1 MKKQFKQFMRIIS
14 IIIFTVFI
22 INLNGCCS
30 KGSSGG
36 VVVNTSG
43 VGIFNGKSDEV
54 KTLDIKVNQNGSV
67 SRVSAPSGMLF
78 IEAPEADTFNNK
90 VTIRLVENP
99 SMKNESSLFSIG
111 SIIYAIKADRDDY
124 AVKMQ
129 QKPLVLSFSN
139 EDRLNGAD
147 NYYVGIR
154 DIDSKEWQFTN
165 VFTSDKNIGS
175 KNEFEYN
182 LYKDNVFVA
191 LFGEFNNKIKDKAKV
206 LEVVATLT
214 PALIQTYFNDY
225 SEGIKNRKFSEDLK
239 VNLSLIGE
247 ELSKL
252 KYDDFKLRVRY
263 GNSDSKQAS
272 IKIDGKSS
280 DLSSGSST
288 NKYEA
293 LGKMYSHF
301 YEFKPKNT
309 NYIAQAA
316 PELSFDLNLK
326 DFAVSDFSTDFLVE
340 VKNANSNLLPFY
352 YALPLH
358 IEFKEDEQQ
367 QEPEPEP
374 EPEPAPEP
382 EPEPTPVP
390 GPAPAPE
397 EPEPIV
403 LASVG
408 LKSDSVNFS
417 VSDSVIQL
425 EFSRDIKWKDSYKDK
440 IQINNNAVFADYSY
454 ENKIL
459 TISLRKRLNYNTEYQ
474 ISINGLE
481 VAEDKVLTFSTEA
494 NPEVNIKSLVN
505 GIQAVNTNIELE
517 FTKDIPWTI
526 EDRNKIQIDNDAVI
540 AEFSY
545 SNKVLTLILRDRLK
559 FNTDYKV
566 SFSGLSYLN
575 DCTLPFTTESCTVS
589 LKSATNNFAVSGTK
603 LELEFSK
610 DIAWNISKKD
620 RIIVGNNLELL
631 SYNYDNRV
639 LALSIKDKLK
649 YNTEYSVRVDN
660 LDGINNNDNL
670 KFTTENLIVV
680 PEITVATESI
690 DYGSGIWLVLRPK
703 INISYGKTI
712 ASPSEVINH
721 IKINGMALPDSCT
734 ISFDAATKTAILTFN
749 DDLEPFTDY
758 SITIN
763 DYLDGDNST
772 IKAPDESLTF
782 KTIPSNVISGSG
794 TEQDPYLIYTE
805 AHLKQLHQS
814 EYGEGEHW
822 FKQMSNI
829 RLKDSWVPIGY
840 NDGDGNIEHPFDGH
854 YNGNGFEISNI
865 VVEKKLNSLNG
876 GIFGATY
883 FGEIYDLTLRDVN
896 ITATFGVGAL
906 VGCAEYTS
914 IRDVTVCGKI
924 EIKTNYNDAIGG
936 MVGFSQ
942 GGNISNCC
950 VYSDNGLID
959 GWSSAGGLIGETYE
973 TTITKSYSR
982 ISVQG
987 RRYIGGLVG
996 KIYYSNI
1003 SNCYSNGPVIAPI
1016 LEDVRSYQLGGLV
1029 GYATGVVSN
1038 KSYLTNCYYA
1048 GKISLMVDGIRS
1060 LGVMIGKNSGPN
1072 EIENNFSKSEIE
1084 LPCPIENYHSDT
1096 SSDGYDPSQPGQ
1108 PLWFNGDTNSYVYD
1122 TSGTNSI
1129 REGYDSSLNWDPD
1142 IWNLT
1147 QGQLPTLK
1155 GLPGQ

>member
-1 MKKQFKQFMRIIS
+1 MKKQFKEFIRIIS
-14 IIIFTVFI
+14 IIIFAVFI

-43 VGIFNGKSDEV
+43 AGIFNGKSDEV

-67 SRVSAPSGMLF
+67 SKVSAPSGMLY
-78 IEAPEADTFNNK
+78 IEAPETDTFNNK

-99 SMKNESSLFSIG
+99 SMKNESSLFSVG
-111 SIIYAIKADRDDY
+111 SIIYAIKADRDNY

-129 QKPLVLSFSN
+129 QKPLVLYFSN

-165 VFTSDKNIGS
+165 VYSSDKNLGS
-175 KNEFEYN
+175 KNEFEYK

-191 LFGEFNNKIKDKAKV
+191 LFGEFNNNIKDKAKV
-206 LEVVATLT
+206 LDAAATLT
-214 PALIQTYFNDY
+214 PVLIQTYFNDY
-225 SEGIKNRKFSEDLK
+225 SEGIKNRKFSEDLR
-239 VNLSLIGE
+239 VNLSLTGE
-247 ELSKL
+247 ELSRL

-326 DFAVSDFSTDFLVE
+326 DLAVSNFSTDFLVE

-358 IEFKEDEQQ
+358 IEFKEDEQEPQ

-374 EPEPAPEP
+374 EQEP
-382 EPEPTPVP
+382 ELEPTPVP
-390 GPAPAPE
+390 GPAPE

-403 LASVG
+403 LASVV
-408 LKSDSVNFS
+408 LKSDSANFS
-417 VSDSVIQL
+417 VSDSAIQL

-459 TISLRKRLNYNTEYQ
+459 TISLRNRLNYNTEYQ
-474 ISINGLE
+474 ISINGLK

-494 NPEVNIKSLVN
+494 NPDVNIKSLVN
-505 GIQAVNTNIELE
+505 GIQAVNSNIELE

-540 AEFSY
+540 ADFSY

-575 DCTLPFTTESCTVS
+575 DCTLPFSTESCTVS
-589 LKSATNNFAVSGTK
+589 LKSATNNFAVSGTN
-603 LELEFSK
+603 LELEFTK
-610 DIAWNISKKD
+610 DIAWNTAKKD
-620 RIIVGNNLELL
+620 RIIISNNPEIL
-631 SYNYDNRV
+631 SYNYSNKV
-639 LALSIKDKLK
+639 LAVNFNDKLK

-680 PEITVATESI
+680 PEIIVATESV
-690 DYGSGIWLVLRPK
+690 DYGSGNWLILRPK
-703 INISYGKTI
+703 FNISFEKTLV
-712 ASPSEVINH
+712 SPSEVINH
-721 IKINGMALPDSCT
+721 IKLNGMALPDSCT
-734 ISFDAATKTAILTFN
+734 ISFDSATKTAVLAFN
-749 DDLEPFTDY
+749 EDLETFTDY
-758 SITIN
+758 SISMI
-763 DYLDGDNST
+763 DYVDGDNAT
-772 IKAPDESLTF
+772 IKAPAESFDF
-782 KTIPSNVISGSG
+782 KTIPSDVIRGSG

-814 EYGEGEHW
+814 EYGEGGHW

-829 RLKDSWVPIGY
+829 RLKDPWVPIGY
-840 NDGDGNIEHPFDGH
+840 NNGDGGFEHLFDGH
-854 YNGNGFEISNI
+854 YNGNGLEISNI
-865 VVEKKLNSLNG
+865 VVEKSLDSFNG
-876 GIFGATY
+876 GIFGGTY
-883 FGEIYDLTLRDVN
+883 FGEIYDLTLRDID
-896 ITATFGVGAL
+896 ITASYGVGTL
-906 VGCAEYTS
+906 VGYAEYTS
-914 IRDVTVCGKI
+914 IRDVTVCGNIKI
-924 EIKTNYNDAIGG
+924 KSNNDSIGG
-936 MVGFSQ
+936 IVGFSI

-959 GWSSAGGLIGETYE
+959 GWTSVGGLIGETYE
-973 TTITKSYSR
+973 TIITRSYSR

-987 RRYIGGLVG
+987 CYNIGGLVG
-996 KIYYSNI
+996 KMYYSNI

-1029 GYATGVVSN
+1029 GYAAGVVSN

-1048 GKISLMVDGIRS
+1048 GKIRLFVDGICS
-1060 LGVMIGKNSGPN
+1060 LGVMIGYNSGPN
-1072 EIENNFSKSEIE
+1072 DIENNFSKSEIE
-1084 LPCPIENYHSDT
+1084 LPCPVENYHS
-1096 SSDGYDPSQPGQ
+1096 GYDLDRYEPSQPGQ

-1129 REGYDSSLNWDPD
+1129 REGYDSSLNWDSD